1 MSYNP
6 KSLFNQIQA
15 KAQSQASSAGQGS
28 FGNPLLFKP
37 KVGTTYAVRLL
48 WLQPEKGYEREWP
61 MINSYIHRIWD
72 DNITSGSKEA
82 KVICPTSQYV
92 MGETSA
98 AFKRCP
104 ICEATSEF
112 YKKGQDGS
120 SSAKE
125 LYNKFRRTCI
135 GYIPVY
141 IVNGPE
147 EDIGQ
152 VRILQYGKQFKDF
165 FDAKIFGIKKTKD
178 ADENS
183 AMLADEALGIE
194 AFMYYDE
201 TNDIIE
207 TKGYNLIITTTS
219 KQMIINDRK
228 VDMPQYSLDFARKM
242 TTITEIDGID
252 LDDDNGIKY
261 FNTLNES
268 VLHYDR
274 DFYLTSTE
282 EELAEFKLQY
292 ISKPVAE
299 SVEEDEEEPVSRP
312 PVRPPVKKAK
322 PVVEET
328 PEDEEEEDAIPMHI
342 NKRKPVKEAV
352 SELPMT
358 DAGDLDVD
366 SLVND
371 LIGDN

>member
-6 KSLFNQIQA
+6 RKLFDQIQA
-15 KAQSQASSAGQGS
+15 KAQSQANSAGQGS

-48 WLQPEKGYEREWP
+48 WLQPEKGYDREWP

-92 MGETSA
+92 MGDTSA

-104 ICEATSEF
+104 ICEAASDF
-112 YKKGQDGS
+112 YKKGQEGS

-125 LYNKFRRTCI
+125 LYNKIRRTCI
-135 GYIPVY
+135 GYIPIY

-165 FDAKIFGIKKTKD
+165 FDAKIFGIKNSKN

-201 TNDIIE
+201 AKDAIE
-207 TKGYNLIITTTS
+207 TRGYNLIITTTS
-219 KQMIINDRK
+219 KMMIINDRK
-228 VDMPQYSLDFARKM
+228 VDMPQYGLDFARKM
-242 TTITEIDGID
+242 TTISEIDGID
-252 LDDDNGIKY
+252 LEDDNGVKY

-274 DFYLTSTE
+274 DFFLTSTD

-292 ISKPVAE
+292 VSKSVAE
-299 SVEEDEEEPVSRP
+299 SVEEDEEEAVARP

-328 PEDEEEEDAIPMHI
+328 EVEDEEDAIPMHI
-342 NKRKPVKEAV
+342 NKSKPVKETT

-358 DAGDLDVD
+358 ETGDLDVD
-366 SLVND
+366 SLVSD